1 MAGGLWL
8 AGAELALATIGLAPF
23 AIHRLSV
30 WQWAKD
36 QPVCPENDS
45 NLEITVLLPVWNE
58 SLIIEQKLADLSA
71 QSRKVSLLI
80 VDSASDDDT
89 VSKTESWLNDFP
101 QAFASHKIIQ
111 MEKRLGKTSAVMLAL
126 DELSQ
131 VKGIIVMTDADA
143 FLAKDAFERI
153 SRWFT
158 DSTIGAVGGTP
169 NRTGHLSVEGAH
181 RDLFTLIRI
190 GESSYDSTPF
200 LEGSLLAW
208 RAGSVSSSDLY
219 AAANADDAQIATAV
233 RLSGLRAIQDPDLLF
248 TDQMPTTI
256 KGQRRQKVRRAQG
269 LIRLL
274 ARKRKYW
281 FSRRE
286 GRFAMILR
294 RNAWMYL
301 LSPLAMCGVVI
312 LAILRNITYLPDST
326 LMWWLSAF
334 EVYMLLSWVLARIGK
349 LPFGMR
355 TAGTIAVG
363 LEHLMS
369 AIIVSARGKSLHM
382 WQQHSDV
389 REEIAKRN
397 SSS

>member
-30 WQWAKD
+30 GQWAKERLI
-36 QPVCPENDS
+36 CPEKDS

-71 QSRKVSLLI
+71 QSRNVSLLI

-89 VSKTESWLNDFP
+89 VSKAETWLTDFP
-101 QAFASHKIIQ
+101 KAFTDHKIIQ

-131 VKGIIVMTDADA
+131 AKGIIVMTDADA
-143 FLAKDAFERI
+143 FLAKDVFERI
-153 SRWFT
+153 SRWFS

-169 NRTGHLSVEGAH
+169 NRTGQLSVEGAH

-219 AAANADDAQIATAV
+219 ATANADDAQIATAI

-274 ARKRKYW
+274 ARKRRHW

-294 RNAWMYL
+294 RNAWMHL
-301 LSPLAMCGVVI
+301 LSPLAMCGVAI

-349 LPFGMR
+349 SPFGMR
-355 TAGTIAVG
+355 TAGTITVG

-369 AIIVSARGKSLHM
+369 AIIASTRGKSLHM